1 MTAGSVAVLGP
12 VGRNVASGMSGGEA
26 FFLATADEIS
36 ERLGPTDLR
45 PHPLDDAAA
54 ERLKGLL
61 EAHAAATGSARAA
74 ELLAGWP
81 VTAGSFVR
89 LAPGPVPVPSRPAE
103 PAVSVPSPR

>member
-26 FFLATADEIS
+26 FFLATVDEIS
-36 ERLGPTDLR
+36 EHLGPTELR

-54 ERLKGLL
+54 GRLKTML
-61 EAHAAATGSARAA
+61 EAHAAATGSQRAA
-74 ELLAGWP
+74 ELIAGWP
-81 VTAGSFVR
+81 VTAGWFVR
-89 LAPGPVPVPSRPAE
+89 LAPGPAPVVSRAAE